1 MVIDRKAYKTVIVHV
16 FFKENWPLIMDQI
29 IEELTAMFKTF
40 NIVVGTQISVSE
52 IVTMINYEIFKC
64 GLMIQLDIPE
74 NVKINVNT
82 LETIEN
88 SIPVIIK
95 LAIDVQKF
103 TTDAMQS
110 TKTLKCLNQVH
121 PPRKKSVTKDV
132 KGNDRNR
139 LWIKDG
145 NTTMLLTSGITK
157 NAAEIL
163 KGKILSFLE
172 ACELK
177 TSITFLLTK

>member
-16 FFKENWPLIMDQI
+16 FFKENWPLTMDQI
-29 IEELTAMFKTF
+29 IEELAAMFKTF

-95 LAIDVQKF
+95 LAIDIQKIHDRR
-103 TTDAMQS
+103 DAINKDLKVLKPS
-110 TKTLKCLNQVH
+110 TPAKKEKC
-121 PPRKKSVTKDV
+121 D
-132 KGNDRNR
+132 
-139 LWIKDG
+139 
-145 NTTMLLTSGITK
+145 
-157 NAAEIL
+157 
-163 KGKILSFLE
+163 
-172 ACELK
+172 
-177 TSITFLLTK
+177 

>member
-1 MVIDRKAYKTVIVHV
+1 MEYKNNVFVIGSPMVIDRKAYKTVIVHV

-95 LAIDVQKF
+95 LAIDVQKIHDRR
-103 TTDAMQS
+103 DAINKDLKVLKPS
-110 TKTLKCLNQVH
+110 TSAKKEKCN
-121 PPRKKSVTKDV
+121 
-132 KGNDRNR
+132 
-139 LWIKDG
+139 
-145 NTTMLLTSGITK
+145 
-157 NAAEIL
+157 
-163 KGKILSFLE
+163 
-172 ACELK
+172 
-177 TSITFLLTK
+177 

>member
-1 MVIDRKAYKTVIVHV
+1 MEYKNNTFVTGSPMIIDRKAYKTVIIHV
-16 FFKENWPLIMDQI
+16 FFKENRPLTMDQI

-95 LAIDVQKF
+95 LAIDVQKIHDRR
-103 TTDAMQS
+103 DAINKDLKVLKPS
-110 TKTLKCLNQVH
+110 TPAKKEKC
-121 PPRKKSVTKDV
+121 D
-132 KGNDRNR
+132 
-139 LWIKDG
+139 
-145 NTTMLLTSGITK
+145 
-157 NAAEIL
+157 
-163 KGKILSFLE
+163 
-172 ACELK
+172 
-177 TSITFLLTK
+177 

>member
-1 MVIDRKAYKTVIVHV
+1 MEYKNNTFVIGSPMVIDRKAYKTVIVHV

-29 IEELTAMFKTF
+29 IEELTIMFKTF

-95 LAIDVQKF
+95 LAIDVQKIHDRR
-103 TTDAMQS
+103 DAINKDLKVLKPS
-110 TKTLKCLNQVH
+110 TPAKKEKCN
-121 PPRKKSVTKDV
+121 
-132 KGNDRNR
+132 
-139 LWIKDG
+139 
-145 NTTMLLTSGITK
+145 
-157 NAAEIL
+157 
-163 KGKILSFLE
+163 
-172 ACELK
+172 
-177 TSITFLLTK
+177 

>member
-1 MVIDRKAYKTVIVHV
+1 MEYKNNVFVIGSPMVIDRKAYKTVIMHV

-29 IEELTAMFKTF
+29 IEELTVMFKTF
-40 NIVVGTQISVSE
+40 NIVVSTQISVSE

-95 LAIDVQKF
+95 LAVDVQKIHDRR
-103 TTDAMQS
+103 DAINKDLKVLKSS
-110 TKTLKCLNQVH
+110 TSAKKEKCN
-121 PPRKKSVTKDV
+121 
-132 KGNDRNR
+132 
-139 LWIKDG
+139 
-145 NTTMLLTSGITK
+145 
-157 NAAEIL
+157 
-163 KGKILSFLE
+163 
-172 ACELK
+172 
-177 TSITFLLTK
+177 

>member
-1 MVIDRKAYKTVIVHV
+1 MEYKNNVFVIGSPMVIDRKAYKTVIVHV
-16 FFKENWPLIMDQI
+16 FFKENWPLIMSQI
-29 IEELTAMFKTF
+29 IEELTIMFKTF

-95 LAIDVQKF
+95 LAIDVQKIHDRR
-103 TTDAMQS
+103 DAINKDLKVLKPS
-110 TKTLKCLNQVH
+110 TPAKKEKCN
-121 PPRKKSVTKDV
+121 
-132 KGNDRNR
+132 
-139 LWIKDG
+139 
-145 NTTMLLTSGITK
+145 
-157 NAAEIL
+157 
-163 KGKILSFLE
+163 
-172 ACELK
+172 
-177 TSITFLLTK
+177 

>member
-1 MVIDRKAYKTVIVHV
+1 MEYKNNVFVIGSPMVIDRKAYKTVIVHV

-52 IVTMINYEIFKC
+52 IVTMINYEVFKC
-64 GLMIQLDIPE
+64 GLIIQLDIPE

-95 LAIDVQKF
+95 LAIDVQKIHDRR
-103 TTDAMQS
+103 DAINKDLKVLKPS
-110 TKTLKCLNQVH
+110 TPAKKEKCN
-121 PPRKKSVTKDV
+121 
-132 KGNDRNR
+132 
-139 LWIKDG
+139 
-145 NTTMLLTSGITK
+145 
-157 NAAEIL
+157 
-163 KGKILSFLE
+163 
-172 ACELK
+172 
-177 TSITFLLTK
+177 

>member
-1 MVIDRKAYKTVIVHV
+1 MEYKNNVFVIGSPMVIDRKTYKTVIVHV

-64 GLMIQLDIPE
+64 GLIIQLDIPE

-95 LAIDVQKF
+95 LAIDVQKIHDRR
-103 TTDAMQS
+103 DAINKDLKVLKPS
-110 TKTLKCLNQVH
+110 TPAKKEKC
-121 PPRKKSVTKDV
+121 D
-132 KGNDRNR
+132 
-139 LWIKDG
+139 
-145 NTTMLLTSGITK
+145 
-157 NAAEIL
+157 
-163 KGKILSFLE
+163 
-172 ACELK
+172 
-177 TSITFLLTK
+177 

>member
-1 MVIDRKAYKTVIVHV
+1 MEYKNNTFVIGSPMVIDRKAYKTVIMHV

-95 LAIDVQKF
+95 LAIDVQKIHDRR
-103 TTDAMQS
+103 DAINKDLKVLKSS
-110 TKTLKCLNQVH
+110 TSAKKEKC
-121 PPRKKSVTKDV
+121 D
-132 KGNDRNR
+132 
-139 LWIKDG
+139 
-145 NTTMLLTSGITK
+145 
-157 NAAEIL
+157 
-163 KGKILSFLE
+163 
-172 ACELK
+172 
-177 TSITFLLTK
+177 

>member
-1 MVIDRKAYKTVIVHV
+1 MEYKNNVFVIGSPMVIDRKAYKTVIVHV

-29 IEELTAMFKTF
+29 IEELTIMFKTF

-95 LAIDVQKF
+95 LAIDVQKIHDRR
-103 TTDAMQS
+103 DAINKDLKVLKPS
-110 TKTLKCLNQVH
+110 T
-121 PPRKKSVTKDV
+121 PAKKEKY
-132 KGNDRNR
+132 N
-139 LWIKDG
+139 
-145 NTTMLLTSGITK
+145 
-157 NAAEIL
+157 
-163 KGKILSFLE
+163 
-172 ACELK
+172 
-177 TSITFLLTK
+177 

>member
-1 MVIDRKAYKTVIVHV
+1 MEYKNNVFVIGSPMVIDRKAYKTVIMHV
-16 FFKENWPLIMDQI
+16 FFKENWPLIMSQI
-29 IEELTAMFKTF
+29 IEELTMMFKTF

-95 LAIDVQKF
+95 LAIDVQKIHDRR
-103 TTDAMQS
+103 DAINKDLKVLKPS
-110 TKTLKCLNQVH
+110 TSAKKEKC
-121 PPRKKSVTKDV
+121 D
-132 KGNDRNR
+132 
-139 LWIKDG
+139 
-145 NTTMLLTSGITK
+145 
-157 NAAEIL
+157 
-163 KGKILSFLE
+163 
-172 ACELK
+172 
-177 TSITFLLTK
+177 

>member
-1 MVIDRKAYKTVIVHV
+1 MEYKNNTFVIGSPMVIDRKAYKTIIVHV
-16 FFKENWPLIMDQI
+16 FFKENWPLIMSQI
-29 IEELTAMFKTF
+29 IEELTMMFKTF

-95 LAIDVQKF
+95 LAIDVQKIHDRR
-103 TTDAMQS
+103 DAINKDLKVLKSS
-110 TKTLKCLNQVH
+110 TSAKKEKC
-121 PPRKKSVTKDV
+121 D
-132 KGNDRNR
+132 
-139 LWIKDG
+139 
-145 NTTMLLTSGITK
+145 
-157 NAAEIL
+157 
-163 KGKILSFLE
+163 
-172 ACELK
+172 
-177 TSITFLLTK
+177 

>member
-1 MVIDRKAYKTVIVHV
+1 MEYKNNVFVIGSPMVIDRKAYKTVIVHV

-29 IEELTAMFKTF
+29 IEELTMMFKTF

-95 LAIDVQKF
+95 LAIDVQKIYDRR
-103 TTDAMQS
+103 DAINKDLKVLKPS
-110 TKTLKCLNQVH
+110 TSAKKEKCN
-121 PPRKKSVTKDV
+121 
-132 KGNDRNR
+132 
-139 LWIKDG
+139 
-145 NTTMLLTSGITK
+145 
-157 NAAEIL
+157 
-163 KGKILSFLE
+163 
-172 ACELK
+172 
-177 TSITFLLTK
+177 

>member
-29 IEELTAMFKTF
+29 IEELTIMFKTF

-95 LAIDVQKF
+95 LAIDVQKIHDRR
-103 TTDAMQS
+103 DAINKDLKVLKPS
-110 TKTLKCLNQVH
+110 TPAKKEKCN
-121 PPRKKSVTKDV
+121 
-132 KGNDRNR
+132 
-139 LWIKDG
+139 
-145 NTTMLLTSGITK
+145 
-157 NAAEIL
+157 
-163 KGKILSFLE
+163 
-172 ACELK
+172 
-177 TSITFLLTK
+177 